1 MKPNETIFKAKK
13 KYVAIMILC
22 FLFAGFSIISFINHL
37 YGFFWQTSIGE
48 PPRFQDRFGDSNSP
62 RGIETAR
69 DANFA
74 RISADQMARL
84 ASPQALEYLLGGII
98 SILAGITIW
107 GLIREK
113 EIKSI
118 KQETAN
124 NLLLPDEKAIIDE
137 LKRNGFESTQA
148 KLAKETGLNKVQVHR
163 AIKRLESKG
172 VLEKHEYG
180 LTNKIILK
188 KELFE

>member
-13 KYVAIMILC
+13 KYIAVMVLC
-22 FLFAGFSIISFINHL
+22 FLFAGFSLISFINHL
-37 YGFFWQTSIGE
+37 YGIFWQTSVGDF
-48 PPRFQDRFGDSNSP
+48 PRFP
-62 RGIETAR
+62 AR
-69 DANFA
+69 MEDFNRQPNNDANRGA
-74 RISADQMARL
+74 EVMQAQDPIVRL
-84 ASPQALEYLLGGII
+84 ASPQALSYLIGGII
-98 SILAGITIW
+98 AILAGFAIW

-124 NLLLPDEKAIIDE
+124 NLLLPDEKAVINY
-137 LKRNGFESTQA
+137 LKKCGFESTQS
-148 KLAKETGLNKVQVHR
+148 KLAKETGFNKVQVHR

-188 KELFE
+188 KEIFE